1 MAAECVPE
9 GPDLKEIG
17 EEDVWELINDNRHRI
32 SLGVKPCMLIPY
44 LRQARVLTEMDEDEI
59 LSCLKLNNSSMRT
72 SHMLDLLH
80 IQGRN
85 GAMALLESL
94 MIHYPT
100 IYTQVTGRKTSTE
113 PSGFSGLIKYSDL
126 TEYLVKALTG
136 MQKELKEARQEAS
149 RLGSRCTSL
158 EAQLGQTLERQEESR
173 RLKAD
178 HSRLRK
184 HLAAAHHDILKLKD
198 EKCGLYARYTA
209 VIEERSA
216 ANIHCSDLNLQ
227 VYQLQFELRKA
238 QTETD
243 FERQRSLKCPTPSE
257 TQRLQDEISALRRQ
271 LLVGEKFTPACEDI
285 LGQDLV
291 EARDVHIELA
301 EQLRCYREENEQ
313 LTRERQETVEH
324 KEYLALQ
331 VQKLTL
337 DCEMYQQKGTVKQ
350 SQLRELQAERD
361 HACLSRDEAQAQ
373 IARSLAE
380 KDTLRS
386 AHTVYIQMH
395 IVYTPTHSKRDTN
408 DERVS
413 VRLQERTFS
422 WESQG
427 SSSGSLPSSPSPPAP
442 PLQPLP
448 SSPSPRSRLRRMHA
462 ICPDSNSM
470 RGSNIKSGDITP
482 SSVQSQNVEPPCPES
497 LRTREKTLW
506 YNRDSSE
513 TAECDVLL
521 DNDFVF
527 IPGGN
532 EVEQSVM
539 SNMPSCQSNNSD
551 GLSRASAPPF
561 LLRSR
566 PRAMRITGRVLTISF
581 QGEALLSQLQVVG
594 GNKTGVFVH
603 QVTEGS
609 AANTVGIS
617 SGAQILEVKYEQAQQ
632 ALRMVL
638 EDTTLEEA
646 MWALGQVRGFCH
658 LSLRPNQDAYEKLLL
673 QSGEAM
679 SGDSFYVRVNMTLP
693 GGSQDALSVSCNDIL
708 HVTCT
713 LPAGADR
720 SWRASHV
727 HPCQLLD
734 LKTGN
739 LPNYY
744 RAQRLLISAIE
755 NMSIQPMALRKA
767 RDKQKTVRIV
777 STGRQGR
784 NPLWVCVEDSK
795 DKSTGP
801 GDGSAPRGCLT
812 LMPYTL
818 VTPHYP
824 PVCRPVLLLPTI
836 LGRVLDQKLAE
847 WHGFQL
853 CEPELLSSSE
863 HAARLQRSEV
873 LEECEQGGQ
882 RCYTLQSVERVMK
895 QGTHCVLPLGLDCV
909 RRLHRAEIFPI
920 IIFIAQ
926 SKSRAARKLKSK
938 VQRQGWS
945 EEQLLECSRSEES
958 LLDKLP
964 CLYRIVSP
972 DSWDD
977 KTTLLTTLHSII
989 LGEQK
994 KMVWVEPD
1002 LW

>member
-9 GPDLKEIG
+9 GPDLKEMG
-17 EEDVWELINDNRHRI
+17 DEDVWELINDNRHRI

-59 LSCLKLNNSSMRT
+59 LSSLKLTNRSMRT
-72 SHMLDLLH
+72 SHMLDLLR

-100 IYTQVTGRKTSTE
+100 LYTQVTGRKPSTE
-113 PSGFSGLIKYSDL
+113 PSGFSGLIKCSDL
-126 TEYLVKALTG
+126 TEYLVRAVTG
-136 MQKELKEARQEAS
+136 MQKELQEARQEAS

-158 EAQLGQTLERQEESR
+158 EVELSQTLEQQEESR
-173 RLKAD
+173 LLKAD
-178 HSRLRK
+178 HGRMRK
-184 HLAAAHHDILKLKD
+184 NLAAAQHDILKLKD
-198 EKCGLYARYTA
+198 EKCDLYVRYTA
-209 VIEERSA
+209 AIEERSA

-243 FERQRSLKCPTPSE
+243 FERQRSLKCTSPSE
-257 TQRLQDEISALRRQ
+257 TQQLREEISTLRRQ
-271 LLVGEKFTPACEDI
+271 LLVAEKFTPAREDI
-285 LGQDLV
+285 LAQDLA
-291 EARDVHIELA
+291 EARDGRVELA

-313 LTRERQETVEH
+313 LARERRETVEH
-324 KEYLALQ
+324 KECLALQ

-337 DCEMYQQKGTVKQ
+337 DCEMYQQKSTVIQ

-361 HACLSRDEAQAQ
+361 HAYLSRDEAQAQ

-386 AHTVYIQMH
+386 QLV
-395 IVYTPTHSKRDTN
+395 
-408 DERVS
+408 E
-413 VRLQERTFS
+413 LQEVFTLRAWGPYRGGPDTPGERKFS

-427 SSSGSLPSSPSPPAP
+427 SSSDSLPSSP
-442 PLQPLP
+442 P
-448 SSPSPRSRLRRMHA
+448 SRPRLRRMHA
-462 ICPDSNSM
+462 ICPDSL
-470 RGSNIKSGDITP
+470 RGCSIKSCDITP
-482 SSVQSQNVEPPCPES
+482 SSVRSQNVEPPCPES
-497 LRTREKTLW
+497 LRRREETLW

-513 TAECDVLL
+513 TAECDASL

-527 IPGGN
+527 IPSGN
-532 EVEQSVM
+532 AVEQSVM
-539 SNMPSCQSNNSD
+539 SPTPSCQSKNSD

-638 EDTTLEEA
+638 EDSTLEEA
-646 MWALGQVRGFCH
+646 MWALGQVQGFCH

-673 QSGEAM
+673 QLQSGEAM
-679 SGDSFYVRVNMTLP
+679 SGDSFYVRVNMSLP
-693 GGSQDALSVSCNDIL
+693 GGSQDALTVSCNDIL
-708 HVTCT
+708 HVTST

-744 RAQRLLISAIE
+744 RAQRLLIRAIE
-755 NMSIQPMALRKA
+755 DMSFQPMTIRKA
-767 RDKQKTVRIV
+767 QDKKKTVRIV

-801 GDGSAPRGCLT
+801 GDASAPRGCLT

-847 WHGFQL
+847 WQGFQL

-920 IIFIAQ
+920 IIFIGH
-926 SKSRAARKLKSK
+926 SKCRARKLKSK
-938 VQRQGWS
+938 LQRQGWS

-964 CLYRIVSP
+964 CLYRSVSP
-972 DSWDD
+972 DSWYD
-977 KTTLLTTLHSII
+977 KTTLLTTLRSII
-989 LGEQK
+989 WEEQK
-994 KMVWVEPD
+994 KIVWVEPD

>member
-9 GPDLKEIG
+9 GPDLKEMG

-72 SHMLDLLH
+72 SHMLDLLR

-100 IYTQVTGRKTSTE
+100 IYTQVTGRKPSTE

-178 HSRLRK
+178 HGRMRK
-184 HLAAAHHDILKLKD
+184 NLAAAHHDILKLKD

-243 FERQRSLKCPTPSE
+243 FERQRSLKCPTPSQ
-257 TQRLQDEISALRRQ
+257 TQRLQEEISALHRQ
-271 LLVGEKFTPACEDI
+271 LLVAEKFTPVREDI

-313 LTRERQETVEH
+313 LTRERQE
-324 KEYLALQ
+324 
-331 VQKLTL
+331 
-337 DCEMYQQKGTVKQ
+337 
-350 SQLRELQAERD
+350 
-361 HACLSRDEAQAQ
+361 ACRSRDEAQAQ

-386 AHTVYIQMH
+386 AHTEW
-395 IVYTPTHSKRDTN
+395 K
-408 DERVS
+408 
-413 VRLQERTFS
+413 FS

-427 SSSGSLPSSPSPPAP
+427 SSSDSLPSSPSPRP
-442 PLQPLP
+442 
-448 SSPSPRSRLRRMHA
+448 RLRRMHA
-462 ICPDSNSM
+462 ICPDSDSV
-470 RGSNIKSGDITP
+470 RGCNIKSGDITP
-482 SSVQSQNVEPPCPES
+482 SSVRSQNVEPPYPES

-646 MWALGQVRGFCH
+646 MWALGQVQGFCH

-679 SGDSFYVRVNMTLP
+679 SGDSFYVRVNMTLL

-755 NMSIQPMALRKA
+755 DMSIQPMALRKA
-767 RDKQKTVRIV
+767 RDKKKTVRIV

-824 PVCRPVLLLPTI
+824 PVCRPILLLPTI

-847 WHGFQL
+847 WQGFQL

-989 LGEQK
+989 LEEQK
-994 KMVWVEPD
+994 KIVWVEPD